1 MRYIVLVIALLISGA
16 FMVVNWSAINQ
27 TTTVDLFFTKGE
39 APLSL
44 MLVIIFGILILIL
57 LATLVLQQ
65 GSALLGY
72 RRMIKDLEAQKKLAS
87 NAENSRL
94 ELVKKE
100 FDAKMLEMNQQRQQD
115 NENLQARLDES
126 AQKQLESLTQVI
138 REIKESNQELSLS
151 VDRSLQTMDDK
162 VTKALIAANQVA
174 QVVGM
179 QNRALPKDI
188 TSENE

>member
-57 LATLVLQQ
+57 LTTLVLQQ
-65 GSALLGY
+65 CSALLGY
-72 RRMIKDLEAQKKLAS
+72 RRMIRDLEAQKKLAS

-115 NENLQARLDES
+115 NENLKARLDES

-179 QNRALPKDI
+179 QSRALPKDI

>member
-57 LATLVLQQ
+57 LTTLVLQQ

-72 RRMIKDLEAQKKLAS
+72 RRMIRDLEAQKKLAS

-179 QNRALPKDI
+179 QSRALPKNI

>member
-57 LATLVLQQ
+57 LTTLVLQQ

-72 RRMIKDLEAQKKLAS
+72 RRMIRDLEAQKKLAS

-115 NENLQARLDES
+115 NENLKARLDES

-179 QNRALPKDI
+179 QSRALPKDI

>member
-57 LATLVLQQ
+57 LTTLVLQQ

-72 RRMIKDLEAQKKLAS
+72 RRMIRDLEAQKKLAS

-179 QNRALPKDI
+179 QSRALPKDI